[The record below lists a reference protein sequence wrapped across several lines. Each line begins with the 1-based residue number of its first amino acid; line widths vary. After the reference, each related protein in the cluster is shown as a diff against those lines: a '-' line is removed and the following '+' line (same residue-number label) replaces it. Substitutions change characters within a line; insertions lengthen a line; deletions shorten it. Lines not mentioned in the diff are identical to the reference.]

1 MDEQKKNPSS
11 PQVNLMLALM
21 CLLFGLTGLDNLIYP
36 NPSDRLVRPA
46 LGILMIVAGAIGFAV
61 NLIVYLRQRR
71 K

>member
-11 PQVNLMLALM
+11 TRVNLMLALM
-21 CLLFGLTGLDNLIYP
+21 CLVLGLTGLDNLIYP

-46 LGILMIVAGAIGFAV
+46 LGLLVIVAGAVGFAV
-61 NLIVYLRQRR
+61 NLVVFLRQRR